1 MSLIEASEV
10 GGDVDQTPTLEAQG
24 VTVRFGGLVA
34 LSDVSVSV
42 PPGTIVGLVGPN
54 GAGKTTLF
62 GVVSGLLR
70 PNSGEVFLEGRRVT
84 NMSAAKRAHLGLA
97 RTFQQLELFMG
108 LTVREHVVLG
118 YRVRNE
124 RNRLWSDLFTAGA
137 LHRDSSE
144 EKERVNYLIDLLGLT
159 SVANTPAASLP
170 LGTARRVEVA
180 RALATGP
187 SVVLLDEPSSGL
199 DAHETSQL
207 GSALRRVVDEERVS
221 MLLVEHD
228 VAMVLG
234 LSSSVTVLDFGL
246 CIAQGTPDMIR
257 NDPAVRAAYLGDDEA
272 VEGTSGSETGDAAVT
287 AAVAV
292 DADAE
297 ESGTQL

>member
-1 MSLIEASEV
+1 VTELYTAATDTDTAKPV
-10 GGDVDQTPTLEAQG
+10 LEARG

-34 LSDVSVSV
+34 LSDVSITV
-42 PPGTIVGLVGPN
+42 PHATIVGLVGPN

-62 GVVSGLLR
+62 HVVSGLLR
-70 PNSGEVFLEGRRVT
+70 PQEGEVYLDGRRIT
-84 NMSAAKRAHLGLA
+84 KATPAKRARHGLA

-118 YRVRNE
+118 YRVRKE

-137 LHRDSSE
+137 LHPESSDE
-144 EKERVNYLIDLLGLT
+144 RERVDYLVELLGLT

-170 LGTARRVEVA
+170 LGTARRVEVG
-180 RALATGP
+180 RALATSP
-187 SVVLLDEPSSGL
+187 SVMLLDEPSSGL
-199 DAHETSQL
+199 DLHETSQL
-207 GSALRRVVDEERVS
+207 GAALRLVVEQEGVS

-234 LSSSVTVLDFGL
+234 LSASVSVLDFGV
-246 CIAQGTPDMIR
+246 CIASGTPDQIR

-272 VEGTSGSETGDAAVT
+272 IEGT
-287 AAVAV
+287 
-292 DADAE
+292 
-297 ESGTQL
+297 ESATTQ

>member
-1 MSLIEASEV
+1 MSVTDATAAPR
-10 GGDVDQTPTLEAQG
+10 DVEHAAALEARE

-34 LSDVSVSV
+34 LSDVSITV
-42 PPGTIVGLVGPN
+42 PPATIVGLVGPN

-62 GVVSGLLR
+62 HVVSGLLR
-70 PNSGEVFLEGRRVT
+70 PQQGEVFLGGRRVT
-84 NMSAAKRAHLGLA
+84 NSAPAKRARLGLA

-108 LTVREHVVLG
+108 LTAREHVVLG
-118 YRVRNE
+118 YRIRNE

-137 LHRDSSE
+137 LHRETSN
-144 EKERVNYLIDLLGLT
+144 EKDRVDYLVDLLGLST
-159 SVANTPAASLP
+159 VAKTPAASLP

-199 DAHETSQL
+199 DANETARL
-207 GSALRRVVDEERVS
+207 GGALHRVVEEEKTS

-234 LSSSVTVLDFGL
+234 LSSFVSVLDFGI
-246 CIAQGTPDMIR
+246 CIAQGTPDKIR
-257 NDPAVRAAYLGDDEA
+257 NDPAVRSAYLGDDEA
-272 VEGTSGSETGDAAVT
+272 VEGTGGHP
-287 AAVAV
+287 
-292 DADAE
+292 
-297 ESGTQL
+297 

>member
-1 MSLIEASEV
+1 MSLTNATEAPS
-10 GGDVDQTPTLEAQG
+10 DVEHTAVLEARE

-34 LSDVSVSV
+34 LSDVSITV
-42 PPGTIVGLVGPN
+42 PQATIVGLVGPN

-62 GVVSGLLR
+62 HVVSGLLR
-70 PNSGEVFLEGRRVT
+70 PQHGEVFLGGRRVT
-84 NMSAAKRAHLGLA
+84 NSTPAKRARLGLA

-124 RNRLWSDLFTAGA
+124 RRRLWSDLFTAGA
-137 LHRDSSE
+137 LHPESRE
-144 EKERVNYLIDLLGLT
+144 ERERVNYLVDLLGLS
-159 SVANTPAASLP
+159 SVAKTPAASLP

-199 DAHETSQL
+199 DLHETSQL
-207 GSALRRVVDEERVS
+207 GAALRSVVEEEKVS

-234 LSSSVTVLDFGL
+234 LSSFVSVLDFGV
-246 CIAQGTPDMIR
+246 CIAQGTPDVIR
-257 NDPAVRAAYLGDDEA
+257 NDPAVRSAYLGDDEA
-272 VEGTSGSETGDAAVT
+272 IERTSGDEAGSGQAGSGQTGVH
-287 AAVAV
+287 
-292 DADAE
+292 
-297 ESGTQL
+297 S

>member
-1 MSLIEASEV
+1 MSATETAPIDLDA
-10 GGDVDQTPTLEAQG
+10 GTAALEARN

-34 LSDVSVSV
+34 LSDVSVTV

-62 GVVSGLLR
+62 GVLSGLLH
-70 PNSGEVFLEGRRVT
+70 PNAGEVFLGGQKVT
-84 NMSAAKRAHLGLA
+84 GKSPSKRAHLGLA

-118 YRVRNE
+118 YRVRNQ
-124 RNRLWSDLFTAGA
+124 RRRLWSDLITAGA
-137 LHRDSSE
+137 LHPSTADE
-144 EKERVNYLIDLLGLT
+144 AARVDHLVDLLGLT
-159 SVANTPAASLP
+159 SVANTAASVLP

-199 DAHETSQL
+199 DGHETSQL
-207 GSALRRVVDEERVS
+207 GAALRTVVDEERVS
-221 MLLVEHD
+221 LLLVEHD

-234 LSSSVTVLDFGL
+234 LSNQVAVLDFGVR
-246 CIAQGTPDMIR
+246 IAYGSPDEIR

-272 VEGTSGSETGDAAVT
+272 VEGTHEG
-287 AAVAV
+287 
-292 DADAE
+292 E
-297 ESGTQL
+297 ES

>member
-1 MSLIEASEV
+1 MSTVEAMQPASVDVGTPAIEARN
-10 GGDVDQTPTLEAQG
+10 

-34 LSDVSVSV
+34 LNDVSLEV

-62 GVVSGLLR
+62 GVLSGLLH
-70 PNSGEVFLEGRRVT
+70 PNSGDVYLGGQKVT
-84 NMSAAKRAHLGLA
+84 GKSPSKRARLGLA

-118 YRVRNE
+118 YRVRNQ

-137 LHRDSSE
+137 LHPATDD
-144 EKERVNYLIDLLGLT
+144 EKRVVDHLVDILDLR
-159 SVANTPAASLP
+159 SVANTAASVLP

-199 DAHETSQL
+199 DGHETSQL
-207 GSALRRVVDEERVS
+207 GAALRTVVEEQKVS

-234 LSSSVTVLDFGL
+234 LSSQVAVLDFGVR
-246 CIAQGTPDMIR
+246 IAYGTPDEIR
-257 NDPAVRAAYLGDDEA
+257 NDPSVRAAYLGDDEA
-272 VEGTSGSETGDAAVT
+272 VEGTHETPEGGEA
-287 AAVAV
+287 
-292 DADAE
+292 
-297 ESGTQL
+297 

>member
-1 MSLIEASEV
+1 VSTVEATEPARADTGTAAIEARN
-10 GGDVDQTPTLEAQG
+10 

-34 LSDVSVSV
+34 LNDVSLSV
-42 PPGTIVGLVGPN
+42 PPASIVGLVGPN

-62 GVVSGLLR
+62 GVLSGLLNPQR
-70 PNSGEVFLEGRRVT
+70 GDVFLGGKKVNGAT
-84 NMSAAKRAHLGLA
+84 PSKRSRLGLA

-118 YRVRNE
+118 YRIRKQ
-124 RNRLWSDLFTAGA
+124 RSRLWSDLLTAGA
-137 LHRDSSE
+137 LHRESDD
-144 EKERVNYLIDLLGLT
+144 EKQRVDHLVDLLGLT
-159 SVANTPAASLP
+159 NVANVGASALP

-187 SVVLLDEPSSGL
+187 SIVLLDEPSSGL
-199 DAHETSQL
+199 DGHETSQL
-207 GSALRRVVDEERVS
+207 GAALRTVVEEEHVS

-234 LSSSVTVLDFGL
+234 LSSQVAVLDFGVR
-246 CIAQGTPDMIR
+246 IAHGTPDEIR

-272 VEGTSGSETGDAAVT
+272 VEGTHET
-287 AAVAV
+287 
-292 DADAE
+292 
-297 ESGTQL
+297 TQEGGEA

>member
-1 MSLIEASEV
+1 MTAVEEIQPGNVDASTPAIEARN
-10 GGDVDQTPTLEAQG
+10 

-34 LSDVSVSV
+34 LNDVSVTV
-42 PPGTIVGLVGPN
+42 PPATIVGLVGPN

-62 GVVSGLLR
+62 GVLSGLLH
-70 PNSGEVFLEGRRVT
+70 PNSGEVFLGGQKVT
-84 NMSAAKRAHLGLA
+84 NASPSKRARRGLA

-118 YRVRNE
+118 YRVRNQ
-124 RNRLWSDLFTAGA
+124 RQRLWTDLLTAGA
-137 LHRDSSE
+137 LHPASDAE
-144 EKERVNYLIDLLGLT
+144 NARVDRLVDLLGL
-159 SVANTPAASLP
+159 SAVANTAASVLP

-187 SVVLLDEPSSGL
+187 SILLLDEPSSGL
-199 DAHETSQL
+199 DGHETSQL
-207 GSALRRVVDEERVS
+207 GAALRTVVEEEQVS

-234 LSSSVTVLDFGL
+234 LSSQVAVLDFGVR
-246 CIAQGTPDMIR
+246 IAYGTPDEIR

-272 VEGTSGSETGDAAVT
+272 VEGTHEGSEG
-287 AAVAV
+287 
-292 DADAE
+292 
-297 ESGTQL
+297 

>member
-1 MSLIEASEV
+1 MSLIEATDESSAAEQV
-10 GGDVDQTPTLEAQG
+10 AVLEARE

-34 LSDVSVSV
+34 LSDVSITV
-42 PPGTIVGLVGPN
+42 PPATIVGLVGPN

-62 GVVSGLLR
+62 HVVSGLLR
-70 PNSGEVFLEGRRVT
+70 PHNGEVFLAGQRIT
-84 NMSAAKRAHLGLA
+84 NRTPAKRARLGLA

-124 RNRLWSDLFTAGA
+124 RNRLWSDLITAGA
-137 LHRDSSE
+137 LHRESPE
-144 EKERVNYLIDLLGLT
+144 EKERVDYLVDLLGLS
-159 SVANTPAASLP
+159 SVAKTPAASLP

-187 SVVLLDEPSSGL
+187 LVVLLDEPSSGL
-199 DAHETSQL
+199 DARETAQL
-207 GSALRRVVDEERVS
+207 GSALRRVVDGEKVS

-234 LSSSVTVLDFGL
+234 LSSFVSVLDFGI
-246 CIAQGTPDMIR
+246 CIAQGTPDEIR
-257 NDPAVRAAYLGDDEA
+257 NDPAVRSAYLGDDEA
-272 VEGTSGSETGDAAVT
+272 VEGAGTDDTG
-287 AAVAV
+287 
-292 DADAE
+292 E
-297 ESGTQL
+297 EDRT

>member
-1 MSLIEASEV
+1 MSTVEATDPTAATTDTAAIEARN
-10 GGDVDQTPTLEAQG
+10 

-34 LSDVSVSV
+34 LSDVSLAV
-42 PPGTIVGLVGPN
+42 PPASIVGLVGPN

-62 GVVSGLLR
+62 GVLSGLLN
-70 PNSGEVFLEGRRVT
+70 PNQGEVYLAGKKVT
-84 NMSAAKRAHLGLA
+84 GASPAKRARMGLA

-118 YRVRNE
+118 YRVRRQ

-137 LHRDSSE
+137 LHPETSD
-144 EKERVNYLIDLLGLT
+144 EKARVDHLVDLLGLT
-159 SVANTPAASLP
+159 SVANTAASVLP

-199 DAHETSQL
+199 DGRETSQL
-207 GSALRRVVDEERVS
+207 GSALRTVVEEEQVS
-221 MLLVEHD
+221 LLLVEHD

-234 LSSSVTVLDFGL
+234 LSSEVAVLDFGIR
-246 CIAQGTPDMIR
+246 IAYGTPDEIR
-257 NDPAVRAAYLGDDEA
+257 NNPDVRAAYLGDDEA
-272 VEGTSGSETGDAAVT
+272 VEGTHED
-287 AAVAV
+287 
-292 DADAE
+292 E
-297 ESGTQL
+297 KL